1 MSSISDSYVNRR
13 FNSLG
18 YQESAVRFVLEL
30 FYPEGAKC
38 VHCGQAIT
46 GKRSLA
52 TFWSGDRT
60 WCACCER
67 KFSPRSGTP
76 LENLHISFAQ
86 FDFICLA
93 ISFGAKSKQ
102 IADIIGVSPDTVK
115 STIAKIT
122 FWESHA

>member
-1 MSSISDSYVNRR
+1 MSSISDSYVKRR
-13 FNSLG
+13 FESVG
-18 YQESAVRFVLEL
+18 YQDSSAKFVLDL

-38 VHCGQAIT
+38 VHCGSPIT

-52 TFWSGDRT
+52 TFWTGERT

-76 LENLHISFAQ
+76 LENLHLSFAQ

-93 ISFGAKSKQ
+93 MSLGARSKQ
-102 IADIIGVSPDTVK
+102 IADIIGVSPETAR
-115 STIAKIT
+115 SAIAKIT
-122 FWESHA
+122 YWETR